1 MYKSREVSGLIFR
14 LYKVDLYTGK
24 VKTMINSIDI
34 QAIRAH
40 NHTWDD
46 ICGVESSLLIW

>member
-24 VKTMINSIDI
+24 AKTMNNNIDI
-34 QAIRAH
+34 RAI
-40 NHTWDD
+40 
-46 ICGVESSLLIW
+46 